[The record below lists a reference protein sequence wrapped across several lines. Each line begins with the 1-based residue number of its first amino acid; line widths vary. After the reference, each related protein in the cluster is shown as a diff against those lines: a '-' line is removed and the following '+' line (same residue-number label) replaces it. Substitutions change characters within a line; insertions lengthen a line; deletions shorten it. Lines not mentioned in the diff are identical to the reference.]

1 MTQRHILVFFISIL
15 VSSYSFAQDEQE
27 SNVEKVTDTILPKT
41 EKYGLRLGVDISQPI
56 ISLINEDFKGLEF
69 LADYRIYKN
78 YYAAVEFGTVDKTID
93 EDYMNFTTNGS
104 FIKVGA
110 NVNLYKNWKG
120 MSNEIFFGFRYGLSF
135 FNHTINSYSP
145 NIEDA
150 YFDDLEKLPG
160 TEFNDLTASWFEII
174 IGLKAETFNNLYL
187 GASISIK
194 KMISTK
200 EPENFQNLFVPGFNN
215 VSLNNIGVGFNYSI
229 SYLIPIVKKSK

>member
-1 MTQRHILVFFISIL
+1 L
-15 VSSYSFAQDEQE
+15 VSSYSFAQDEQTSE
-27 SNVEKVTDTILPKT
+27 VEKVADTILPKT
-41 EKYGLRLGVDISQPI
+41 EKYGLRFGVDISQPI
-56 ISLINEDFKGLEF
+56 ISFLNEDSKGLEF
-69 LADYRIYKN
+69 LADYRVYKN
-78 YYAAVEFGTVDKTID
+78 YYAAAEFGTVDKTTD

-145 NIEDA
+145 NIKDT

-160 TEFNDLTASWFEII
+160 TEFNDLTASWFEIMM
-174 IGLKAETFNNLYL
+174 GLKAETFNNLYL